1 MEIEP
6 EAVRQLQSAATEFVL
21 VDCREQDEYDHC
33 RIETSR
39 LIPLSQFGE
48 LATVSLTDPRDSIVV
63 YCHHGMRSLQATQFL
78 RAKGYGKV
86 FSMRGGIDAWSTEID
101 PDVPRY

>member
-6 EAVRQLQSAATEFVL
+6 EAVAQLRNSLTPFVL
-21 VDCREQDEYDHC
+21 VDCREQDEYDFC
-33 RIETSR
+33 RIDGGR

-48 LATVSLTDPRDSIVV
+48 LATVSLTNPKEPVVV

-78 RAKGYGKV
+78 RAKGFRTV
-86 FSMRGGIDAWSTEID
+86 FSMRFPPVECFG
-101 PDVPRY
+101 